1 MGWSRGRNRQCVS
14 FTIRQEKKI
23 ERAEKSLLEL
33 RLIAEEAPGER
44 PVLAPGLLQAEA
56 ERAQSKCQPVLL
68 YELIHGLF

>member
-14 FTIRQEKKI
+14 FTIRQEEKI

-33 RLIAEEAPGER
+33 RLIVEALGER
-44 PVLAPGLLQAEA
+44 SVLAPGFLQAEA